1 MERNNA
7 KAPIAEKSQSQRR
20 KKKVEVT
27 TSKSTRSRR
36 SKEVKEVEIIILSS
50 DTSDSDSADRDYAS
64 FLETY
69 VPPELS
75 SRASSSG
82 EEDGSRITVESKM
95 TLPEPAQK
103 DSESD

>member
-7 KAPIAEKSQSQRR
+7 KTTIANKSQSQRR

-27 TSKSTRSRR
+27 TSKSTCSKK

-50 DTSDSDSADRDYAS
+50 DTSDSDSTDGDYAT

-69 VPPELS
+69 DPPEFS
-75 SRASSSG
+75 PRASSSG

-95 TLPEPAQK
+95 T
-103 DSESD
+103 